1 MSRFGLFGKMTAVA
15 GQRDALVRNL
25 LEAAELVAD
34 LPGCE
39 VWIVNTAPDDPDSVW
54 VTEVWRSKHD
64 HASSLTDERVR
75 ALIARTMPL
84 IADSGERI
92 VLEPVG
98 GKGLAA
104 TP

>member
-1 MSRFGLFGKMTAVA
+1 MSRFGLFEKMTAVA

-84 IADSGERI
+84 IADSGERV

-98 GKGLAA
+98 GKGL
-104 TP
+104 P